1 MPTELLAEE
10 LPTLEELNFYRDKK
24 VNDLKH
30 QIFQQRVMMLVLL
43 GTIFL
48 LCVVFGSDRGEKID
62 MNSLTIVEYRTWPG
76 AFTDFFDFIKEI
88 LQKNDVLPHCINSL

>member
-62 MNSLTIVEYRTWPG
+62 MNSLTIVGYRIWP

-88 LQKNDVLPHCINSL
+88 FQKMMFNLAASIVLR